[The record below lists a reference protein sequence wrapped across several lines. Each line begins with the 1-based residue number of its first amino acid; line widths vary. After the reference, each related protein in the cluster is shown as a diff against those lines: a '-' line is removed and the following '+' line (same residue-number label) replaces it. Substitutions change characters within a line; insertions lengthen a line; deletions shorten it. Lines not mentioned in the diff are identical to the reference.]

1 MENERLS
8 ALHSSLVDMARRHR
22 LSGLWF
28 AFAGGKSR
36 VPLGFAISLPMND
49 QPSWFL
55 TERNVLRL
63 LAVRGGAPLVSI

>member
-1 MENERLS
+1 MGNERLS

-49 QPSWFL
+49 QPS
-55 TERNVLRL
+55 
-63 LAVRGGAPLVSI
+63 